1 MCQTLRL
8 ACDLI
13 LKGKKG
19 ERREKGKRKGKGE
32 KGKKGRKGA
41 KVKKLWIRT
50 LKRISAL

>member
-13 LKGKKG
+13 LRGKKG
-19 ERREKGKRKGKGE
+19 ERREKGKRRGKRE
-32 KGKKGRKGA
+32 KGKKGRKWA
-41 KVKKLWIRT
+41 KVKRLWFRT